1 MYEKNITY
9 ISTAFVSILF
19 IIILIKQTL
28 NVFDKLFVIVV
39 LISHIFFYYSLYY
52 NDNHIINIIH
62 YTLFISLL
70 LSIFVKNKYLL
81 SICLSII
88 IFIQILW
95 IICKECIL
103 NRISYIECGYG
114 DLTSIMVLLLT
125 IALSFKLGFIVK
137 N

>member
-1 MYEKNITY
+1 M
-9 ISTAFVSILF
+9 
-19 IIILIKQTL
+19 ILIKQTL

-39 LISHIFFYYSLYY
+39 LISHLFFYYSLYY
-52 NDNHIINIIH
+52 NDYHIINIIH

-137 N
+137 K

>member
-1 MYEKNITY
+1 MYEKSITY
-9 ISTAFVSILF
+9 ISTAFVSTIF

-28 NVFDKLFVIVV
+28 NMFDKLFVIIV

-52 NDNHIINIIH
+52 NDKHIINIIH
-62 YTLFISLL
+62 YILFISLL
-70 LSIFVKNKYLL
+70 LSIFIKNKYLL

-114 DLTSIMVLLLT
+114 DLTSIVVLLLT
-125 IALSFKLGFIVK
+125 IAMSFKLGFLVK
-137 N
+137 K

>member
-9 ISTAFVSILF
+9 ISTAFVSVIF

-52 NDNHIINIIH
+52 NDYHIINIIH

-114 DLTSIMVLLLT
+114 DLTSIVVLLLT
-125 IALSFKLGFIVK
+125 IAMSFKLGFLVK
-137 N
+137 K

>member
-1 MYEKNITY
+1 MHEKNITY
-9 ISTAFVSILF
+9 ISTAIVSTLF

-28 NVFDKLFVIVV
+28 HMFDKIFVIIV

-52 NDNHIINIIH
+52 NDKYIINIIH

>member
-28 NVFDKLFVIVV
+28 NMFDKLFVIIV

-52 NDNHIINIIH
+52 NDKHIINIIH
-62 YTLFISLL
+62 YILFISLL
-70 LSIFVKNKYLL
+70 LSIFIKNKYLL
-81 SICLSII
+81 SLCLSII

-114 DLTSIMVLLLT
+114 DLTSIVVLLLT
-125 IALSFKLGFIVK
+125 IAMAFKLGFLVK
-137 N
+137 K